1 MARIGKSRG
10 LSHLSALDPK
20 PEIIRYEK
28 ETPGEMIHIDIK
40 KLGRIEGIGHRITP
54 SGRLQAIACRAMG
67 DRTGQSTPRSRKE
80 GGKGWR
86 VMTDNRV
93 SFRSHRHAKAL
104 RMLAIKHK
112 RTKPYTPQDQ
122 RQSRAVRSDI
132 PARMGLAKPCA
143 QSDQRPVRPTPRCP
157 RTLPEALQPPPPP
170 LRTQRQNPNLEDS
183 KQQPVE
189 T

>member
-93 SFRSHRHAKAL
+93 SFRSHRHAKAV

-112 RTKPYTPQDQ
+112 RTKPYTP
-122 RQSRAVRSDI
+122 
-132 PARMGLAKPCA
+132 PGPTAKPSGSFRHPCA
-143 QSDQRPVRPTPRCP
+143 NGPSEALRPVRPTPSQANAAMP
-157 RTLPEALQPPPPP
+157 S
-170 LRTQRQNPNLEDS
+170 NPS
-183 KQQPVE
+183 
-189 T
+189 